1 MKLTINTAKLQEMLM
16 RATKGVGNN
25 KLIPLTSLIAIELRN
40 NKLTLITT
48 DATNYLY
55 VSQDKVEGDDFY
67 VVVQVETFAKLIA
80 RMTCENVTLELLTN
94 TLKVSG
100 NGNYNIELPL
110 DENGELIKYPDP
122 LANFD
127 ASLANGTINLSTAK
141 VILNTVKPALAVTM
155 EAPCYTGYYAGVKV
169 VATDTYKICGLN
181 VNLFNEPVLIS
192 PEMMDL
198 LDVMTEEKIAFQ
210 ISDDTIIFTTNDC
223 QIYGK
228 KLDGIE
234 DYQIEAIEGL
244 LGKEFNSMCKIPKS
258 ALLQLLDRLSLF
270 VGTYDKNGVYL
281 TFTKDGLMVSSKAS
295 SGTEIIQYQDSK
307 NFQDFTCCI
316 DIEML
321 RTQVKAQASDMI
333 EMYYGLPNAIKM
345 VDGNVT
351 QIVAL
356 LEDDRMAE

>member
-1 MKLTINTAKLQEMLM
+1 
-16 RATKGVGNN
+16 
-25 KLIPLTSLIAIELRN
+25 
-40 NKLTLITT
+40 
-48 DATNYLY
+48 
-55 VSQDKVEGDDFY
+55 
-67 VVVQVETFAKLIA
+67 
-80 RMTCENVTLELLTN
+80 
-94 TLKVSG
+94 
-100 NGNYNIELPL
+100 
-110 DENGELIKYPDP
+110 
-122 LANFD
+122 
-127 ASLANGTINLSTAK
+127 
-141 VILNTVKPALAVTM
+141 
-155 EAPCYTGYYAGVKV
+155 
-169 VATDTYKICGLN
+169 
-181 VNLFNEPVLIS
+181 
-192 PEMMDL
+192 MDL

-210 ISDDTIIFTTNDC
+210 ISDDTVIFTTNDC

-333 EMYYGLPNAIKM
+333 EMYYGLSNAIKM